1 MATKKKPYEY
11 NFKAKMA
18 LAVIASKKTI
28 VELSAEHKVPQM
40 TLIDWRD
47 KLEKEAKDIFLP
59 ESEKNKKLK
68 VLEQEVSNLHKII
81 GEITVENNFFK
92 KKFKQ

>member
-1 MATKKKPYEY
+1 MATKKPYEY
-11 NFKAKMA
+11 SFKAKMA
-18 LAVIASKKTI
+18 LAVIAAKKTL
-28 VELSAEHKVPQM
+28 VELSAEHKVPQT
-40 TLIDWRD
+40 TLIDWQV

-59 ESEKNKKLK
+59 EYERNKKLK
-68 VLEQEVSNLHKII
+68 ILEHEVSNLHKII

>member
-1 MATKKKPYEY
+1 MATKKPYEH

-18 LAVIASKKTI
+18 LAAITSTKTL
-28 VELSAEHKVPQM
+28 VELSAEHKVPQA
-40 TLIDWRD
+40 TLIDWRV

-68 VLEQEVSNLHKII
+68 ILEQEVSNLHKII